1 MENYQFHIETY
12 TMPLGITTW
21 QTENIMTASGD
32 QEQVYNR
39 WQAIVKEIGREYLR
53 ATIRRTMA
61 RRTVE
66 QAFRDRES
74 SICSREWRLPDGE
87 GNYRVTMYV
96 TKAA

>member
-1 MENYQFHIETY
+1 MAKNMFHIETY
-12 TMPLGITTW
+12 TMPVGIDTW
-21 QTENIMTASGD
+21 QAKDIFTPSDDE
-32 QEQVYNR
+32 EQVYNR
-39 WQAIVKEIGREYLR
+39 WQGVVREIERDYPRARLR
-53 ATIRRTMA
+53 RMQH

-74 SICSREWRLPDGE
+74 SICSREWMLPDGE